1 MPSPDTRTASSSPLS
16 PSSYLADEN
25 AFRRAFDLEYN
36 GAMADARAKLG
47 DAAASLAPRV
57 VETAFVNVW
66 QQRASLTAHDQFKKV
81 LQDEVNHGA
90 ARALSRRAAA
100 HRFGGGG
107 ASASRDESTMTGTH
121 PASPTADPDAAW
133 SRIIRTIH
141 GEGNTAAAHRAVA
154 SATRHDAAAH
164 MKGVAKRPSW
174 VVPVSIGV
182 VALIASVAGVIYVDR
197 LGDDDAAFA
206 VASNPAIQPL
216 QSSPG
221 QIGTT
226 TLGDGTKM
234 RMGPETKIFIPDGF
248 ATKIRVLKVE
258 GTAAF
263 DVAKNEKLPFEV
275 VAHKTMIQA
284 TGTKFVVSTFRPD
297 SAVDVLVQEGSV
309 VVKGGKGS
317 KMTVSANQAV
327 VSDSSGV
334 RMAKADERA
343 DAFNWVDGHIT
354 MQHRQLRYVVDA
366 LTRWFNSD
374 VKVIDLP
381 LLDRDASIDVPL
393 DSSGLAIRQV
403 EQSANVKFVY
413 EGDSKVF
420 RDAKGAPPSP
430 AAKGGAKAKASASAK
445 AKSGKKKK

>member
-47 DAAASLAPRV
+47 DAVSLAPRV

-107 ASASRDESTMTGTH
+107 ASAGRDESTMTGTH
-121 PASPTADPDAAW
+121 PASPTADPEAAW
-133 SRIIRTIH
+133 SRIVRTIH
-141 GEGNTAAAHRAVA
+141 GEGHTADAHRAVA

-164 MKGVAKRPSW
+164 LKGVAKRPSW

-182 VALIASVAGVIYVDR
+182 VALIASVAGVMYVDR

-206 VASNPAIQPL
+206 VASNPAIQPI

-226 TLGDGTKM
+226 TLGDGSKM
-234 RMGPETKIFIPDGF
+234 RMGPETKVYIPDGF
-248 ATKIRVLKVE
+248 ATKIRVLKVD

-263 DVAKNEKLPFEV
+263 EVAKNEKLPFMV
-275 VAHKTMIQA
+275 VARKALVTA

-297 SAVDVLVQEGSV
+297 SGTDVLVQEGTV
-309 VVKGGKGS
+309 TVRGGKAQ
-317 KMTVSANQAV
+317 KVPVSAGQAV
-327 VSDSSGV
+327 VADSSGV
-334 RMAKADERA
+334 RAAKADERA

-354 MQHRQLRYVVDA
+354 MQHRQLRFVVDA

-374 VKVIDLP
+374 VKVVDLP

-393 DSSGLAIRQV
+393 DSAGLAIKQV

-413 EGDSKVF
+413 EGDAKVF
-420 RDAKGAPPSP
+420 RDAKSVPAAPP
-430 AAKGGAKAKASASAK
+430 AKKTSAK
-445 AKSGKKKK
+445 AAPAKSSKKKK